1 MLAADGLIDTEEHG
15 AAVRAFEFLLRVRHE
30 MHYRRESQHDT
41 LEYALQRD
49 VAEGI
54 GVESGPGLMP
64 VEVFMR
70 GYYIHARTVFR
81 LLQRAGQRFR
91 ESIEPPDCPD
101 LLANRSA
108 PRSYSTTMR

>member
-1 MLAADGLIDTEEHG
+1 
-15 AAVRAFEFLLRVRHE
+15 

-41 LEYALQRD
+41 LEYILQRE

-54 GVESGPGLMP
+54 GVEPGSALMP

-70 GYYIHARTVFR
+70 VYYLHARTVYR

-91 ESIEPPDCPD
+91 ESIEPP
-101 LLANRSA
+101 RSSGSSGSG
-108 PRSYSTTMR
+108 RR